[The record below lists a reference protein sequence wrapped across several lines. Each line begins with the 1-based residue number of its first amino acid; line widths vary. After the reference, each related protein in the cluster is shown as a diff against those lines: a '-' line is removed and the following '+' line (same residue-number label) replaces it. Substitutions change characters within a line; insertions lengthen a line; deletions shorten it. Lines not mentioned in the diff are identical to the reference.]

1 MLALP
6 RRGLGTSVVRDAKHN
21 QHHRFTHPSDR
32 LSSAMPSFVKVVEVG
47 PRDGLQNE
55 KKPVPTDI
63 KIDFINRL
71 SRTGLSYIE
80 ATSFVSAKWVPQ
92 MGDAT
97 EVSRGITEAP
107 GVTYSAL
114 TPNIK
119 GLESAIECG
128 VKEVA
133 IFAAA
138 SDAFSLRNIN
148 CNVLESFERF
158 KPLMALAKSAGV
170 RVRGYVSCVVGCPY
184 QGPVAPDAV
193 GFVAQS
199 LLEMGCYE
207 VSLGDTIGVG
217 TPLSTRL
224 MLEAVRRHVPL
235 HAVAVHFHNTY
246 GAAMGNLLAALEVG
260 VAVVDSSVAG
270 LGGCPYAKGASGN
283 VPTEDVVFML
293 HGMGIKTGCDLDA
306 LVATGQWMCD
316 YLGRPNQSKAAVAR
330 LAARAAEADAKVA
343 AEAGAKEA
351 PKAMEAARVALC
363 WPQLPDSVLFSAGAG
378 AGSGAAAATG
388 GSAAASSAAPVS
400 PASVGLAAVPAD
412 AGKSSG
418 TQPAAAGAPAA
429 APAATATAAPH
440 GKMSA
445 TVSA

>member
-1 MLALP
+1 MHLTPPPLTPA
-6 RRGLGTSVVRDAKHN
+6 
-21 QHHRFTHPSDR
+21 
-32 LSSAMPSFVKVVEVG
+32 
-47 PRDGLQNE
+47 
-55 KKPVPTDI
+55 
-63 KIDFINRL
+63 
-71 SRTGLSYIE
+71 
-80 ATSFVSAKWVPQ
+80 
-92 MGDAT
+92 DAT
-97 EVSRGITEAP
+97 EVSRGITKAP

-260 VAVVDSSVAG
+260 VAVVDR
-270 LGGCPYAKGASGN
+270 C
-283 VPTEDVVFML
+283 
-293 HGMGIKTGCDLDA
+293 
-306 LVATGQWMCD
+306 
-316 YLGRPNQSKAAVAR
+316 
-330 LAARAAEADAKVA
+330 
-343 AEAGAKEA
+343 
-351 PKAMEAARVALC
+351 VALE
-363 WPQLPDSVLFSAGAG
+363 
-378 AGSGAAAATG
+378 
-388 GSAAASSAAPVS
+388 
-400 PASVGLAAVPAD
+400 
-412 AGKSSG
+412 
-418 TQPAAAGAPAA
+418 
-429 APAATATAAPH
+429 
-440 GKMSA
+440 
-445 TVSA
+445 